1 MTFASRAG
9 AIELD
14 GLFLADKGDA
24 AEQGGKG
31 TTQSHSQVQDAQAET
46 KALTVPLGQPDLT
59 DIMLVIRHRSELG
72 NNPGAA
78 LLGTV
83 EVQDQQ
89 GAYKWSPVM
98 VWLPDTN
105 IRHMFIASSNGDA
118 LMMLKNALFSM
129 ALQFKPRDMG
139 LVLIGDERDF
149 GPVAFL
155 PHVRGKVTKT
165 SEDTRVVLR
174 KLAQEISERLPRGVH
189 RPQFIVAASELAE
202 LGQFEDV
209 LTVIA
214 EDGPDVGIRLV
225 VATHRPGDQWVA
237 QFVKHFPFRLVGQV
251 DLEKVAT
258 AAAGRTGTR
267 AEGQR
272 QGEFTAAYNDKTVQF
287 SAVYSC
293 TGRMYRA
300 VEWITHRGGRMPN
313 SKNGNGDT
321 SGRRLTGHTA
331 LELYGKLAKRAM
343 RQAWHQ
349 VRGEQ

>member
-1 MTFASRAG
+1 MTSTRAG
-9 AIELD
+9 TLELD
-14 GLFLADKGDA
+14 GLLLPQNVAG
-24 AEQGGKG
+24 QGGDNG
-31 TTQSHSQVQDAQAET
+31 ATHSQVQGTQAET
-46 KALTVPLGQPDLT
+46 KALTLPPGEPDLT
-59 DIMLVIRHRSELG
+59 DMMLMLRHRPELG

-83 EVQDQQ
+83 RVQD
-89 GAYKWSPVM
+89 GAGNKWKPFM
-98 VWLPDTN
+98 VWLPSSN
-105 IRHMFIASSNGDA
+105 VRHLFIASSNGDA
-118 LMMLKNALFSM
+118 LTMLKNALFSM

-165 SEDTRVVLR
+165 SEDTRAVLR
-174 KLAQEISERLPRGVH
+174 KLAQEIGERLPRGVH

-209 LTVIA
+209 LAVIA

-237 QFVKHFPFRLVGQV
+237 QFIKHFPFRLVGQV

-258 AAAGRTGTR
+258 AAAGRTGTK
-267 AEGQR
+267 AEDQR
-272 QGEFTAAYNDKTVQF
+272 RGEFTAAYGDTTAQF
-287 SAVYSC
+287 RAVYSS
-293 TGRMYRA
+293 TGRMYKA
-300 VEWITHRGGRMPN
+300 VEWIVHQGAAQPQLPN

-343 RQAWHQ
+343 LGAWHQ